1 MKGRKGKKKKKGE
14 KSFWG
19 LGIISV
25 FNSFLCV
32 PSPSSTE
39 ELSTMD
45 DLDKIFIFQK

>member
-14 KSFWG
+14 KVSEDWESFQY
-19 LGIISV
+19 LTV
-25 FNSFLCV
+25 SFV